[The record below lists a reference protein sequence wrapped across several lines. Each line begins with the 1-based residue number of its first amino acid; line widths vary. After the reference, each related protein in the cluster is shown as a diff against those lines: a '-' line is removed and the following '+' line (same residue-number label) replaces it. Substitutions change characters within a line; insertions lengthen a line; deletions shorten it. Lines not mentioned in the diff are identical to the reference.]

1 MLKVIYGE
9 IAEADTDVIVN
20 AANGCGWM
28 GGKRCRN
35 ELRRGVAEHL
45 NFYTKGALEEEA
57 VRAARRSPRI
67 PALFRGQEPG
77 GFFTTPPCGLHC
89 KEVIH
94 AVTMRYPGHRS
105 RLENIRSVLS
115 KIFLYC
121 KSAGFR
127 DIAIPYLGC
136 GTGGLDREDVHALLE
151 EADGLFPDLN
161 ILVYDLAPGTD

>member
-115 KIFLYC
+115 KIFLHC
-121 KSAGFR
+121 KSNTSWNTS
-127 DIAIPYLGC
+127 GC
-136 GTGGLDREDVHALLE
+136 VSLTEENMVWLLKKLKNGGSTKGECL
-151 EADGLFPDLN
+151 
-161 ILVYDLAPGTD
+161 

>member
-67 PALFRGQEPG
+67 PA
-77 GFFTTPPCGLHC
+77 
-89 KEVIH
+89 
-94 AVTMRYPGHRS
+94 S
-105 RLENIRSVLS
+105 
-115 KIFLYC
+115 
-121 KSAGFR
+121 
-127 DIAIPYLGC
+127 
-136 GTGGLDREDVHALLE
+136 
-151 EADGLFPDLN
+151 
-161 ILVYDLAPGTD
+161 